1 MRKIDLKLHEIRRLQ
16 ILDAA
21 LKCFVKH
28 GFHQASMKQICETA
42 KMSPGNVYR
51 YFKSKDDIILAA
63 SDYESEWVVK
73 AMAKLKTSKN
83 LDHAI
88 TKLLIKIIKSESA
101 PETSKLLIE
110 IFAESTRNSVL
121 KEKFIEN
128 DLRDRTALVGLIR
141 IAQTDGRASPTIDAG
156 LVAEAFIALADGYT
170 SRAMLDPTFKLRKAE
185 RTIRFIVSNLLN
197 PLGSTSP

>member
-1 MRKIDLKLHEIRRLQ
+1 MRKINLKLHEIRRLQ

-21 LKCFVKH
+21 LKCFVEH

-63 SDYESEWVVK
+63 SDYESEWIIK
-73 AMAKLKTSKN
+73 AIAKLKTSKN
-83 LDHAI
+83 LDHAL
-88 TKLLIKIIKSESA
+88 TKLLMKIIKSESD
-101 PETSKLLIE
+101 PETSELLIE

-128 DLRDRTALVGLIR
+128 DLRDRTALTDLLS
-141 IAQTDGRASPTIDAG
+141 IAQVDGRASSTIDPAQA
-156 LVAEAFIALADGYT
+156 AEAFIALADGYT
-170 SRAMLDPTFKLRKAE
+170 SRAMLNPTFKLRKAE
-185 RTIRFIVSNLLN
+185 KTIQAIVGNLLK
-197 PLGSTSP
+197 SSC